1 MVPLIPSQRVDRP
14 PEPPLDISGYLSSAD
29 LERVLGKKQKFR
41 RSTLPGIKPTKRYNA
56 VYYAAARGKQFGVSV
71 QIWKDINLI
80 DSRTRYNTMRN
91 TYTDVVE
98 TNRITAQ
105 GFRAFYADVVTLV
118 FADPRR
124 PLLAAVSCSIK
135 VCTADAV
142 IELSRRVAERMR

>member
-1 MVPLIPSQRVDRP
+1 MSRAFRLCPDGVYLRP
-14 PEPPLDISGYLSSAD
+14 DM
-29 LERVLGKKQKFR
+29 
-41 RSTLPGIKPTKRYNA
+41 KRY
-56 VYYAAARGKQFGVSV
+56 V
-71 QIWKDINLI
+71 QI
-80 DSRTRYNTMRN
+80 SRKIREIFH

-135 VCTADAV
+135 VCTANAV